1 MPGRDHSI
9 NPSTNPGTN
18 LSAKHSTRIFDSHLH
33 IIPAGYPLYENNG
46 FLPDYFSV
54 ADYHTAMEAY
64 DVQGGVVVSGSF
76 QKQDQSYLLD
86 SLRKLGEGFFGVT
99 QLRFSVS
106 DEDIIALNR
115 ARVRGVRFNVMR
127 GGSETVDNLASF
139 AARIYE
145 LANWHVEL
153 YIDAREIEPLYGTL
167 VALPSVSIDH
177 LGLSKAGLPWVI
189 KLAERG
195 VKVKAT
201 GFGRVDFEPGQALS
215 AIYDAN
221 PASLMFGS
229 DLPGTR
235 APRPFC
241 ANDIAMI
248 QETLGDVA
256 ANRVL
261 FDNAV
266 AFYSR

>member
-1 MPGRDHSI
+1 MHRRDHSAHR
-9 NPSTNPGTN
+9 G
-18 LSAKHSTRIFDSHLH
+18 ARIFDSHLH

-46 FLPDYFSV
+46 FLPDCFSV
-54 ADYHTAMEAY
+54 ADYRTALEAY

-86 SLRKLGEGFFGVT
+86 SLHKLGEGFFGVT
-99 QLRFSVS
+99 QLRFSAS
-106 DEDIIALNR
+106 DEDIIALNC
-115 ARVRGVRFNVMR
+115 AGVRGVRFNLMR
-127 GGSETVDNLASF
+127 GGSETVENLASF
-139 AARIYE
+139 AARVYE
-145 LANWHVEL
+145 LVKWHVEL
-153 YIDAREIEPLYGTL
+153 YIDAREIEPLYDTL

-201 GFGRVDFEPGQALS
+201 GFGRVNFDPRQALS

-221 PASLMFGS
+221 PASLMFGT

-235 APRPFC
+235 APKPFC
-241 ANDIAMI
+241 ANDIAVI
-248 QETLGDVA
+248 QETLGETA

-261 FDNAV
+261 CDNAV
-266 AFYSR
+266 AFYNR